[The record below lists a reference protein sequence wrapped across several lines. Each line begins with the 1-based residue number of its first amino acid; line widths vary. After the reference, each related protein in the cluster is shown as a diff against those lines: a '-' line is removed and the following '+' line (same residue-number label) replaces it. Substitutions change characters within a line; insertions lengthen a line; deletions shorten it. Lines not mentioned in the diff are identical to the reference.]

1 MEVIRYTKEMSLPA
15 SAVTLGK
22 FDGVHM
28 GHRRLIT
35 EVNACREEGLK
46 TVAFTFSMHPCRLFS
61 NREIQLIY
69 TEEEKTTLFSET
81 GVDALV
87 YFPFDDVTAQ
97 MAPEQF
103 ILEIL
108 VKRLH
113 AAKIIVGP
121 DFCFGNK
128 RSGNIKT
135 LEKYSKK
142 CGYEL
147 SIVDKV
153 MFEGENV
160 SSSRIRRALAEGR
173 MEKVNQMLGQPY
185 FIEGEVVHGRQLG
198 RKIDMPTANQLP
210 GKEKLLPPKGV
221 YASVTEFHGKSYASI
236 TNLGVK
242 PTVGAENQMGA
253 ETFLFDFSGDLY
265 GKNLRTSLLSYLRP
279 ERKFESLEAL
289 REQMKIDVEAA
300 KEKGY
305 SLG

>member
-1 MEVIRYTKEMSLPA
+1 MEVIRYTNELQLPA

-22 FDGVHM
+22 FDGVHV
-28 GHRRLIT
+28 GHRRLIE
-35 EVNACREEGLK
+35 EVNESREEGLK

-61 NREIQLIY
+61 NREIKLIY
-69 TEEEKTTLFSET
+69 TEEEKTSLFSET
-81 GVDALV
+81 GVDILV

-97 MAPEQF
+97 MPPEEF

-113 AAKIIVGP
+113 AVKIVGGP

-128 RSGNIKT
+128 RSGNIQL
-135 LEKYSKK
+135 LEKYAKK

-153 MFEGENV
+153 MFGGENV
-160 SSSRIRRALAEGR
+160 SSSRIRTALAKGEMDAVR
-173 MEKVNQMLGQPY
+173 QMLGCPY

-221 YASVTEFHGKSYASI
+221 YASVTEFQGKKYGSI

-242 PTVGAENQMGA
+242 PTVGAENQLGA
-253 ETFLFDFSGDLY
+253 ETFLFDYSGNLY
-265 GKNLRTSLLSYLRP
+265 GKTIRTSLLSYLRP
-279 ERKFESLEAL
+279 ERKFESLKAL
-289 REQMKIDVEAA
+289 KEQMKQDVERA
-300 KEKGY
+300 KQY
-305 SLG
+305 LL

>member
-1 MEVIRYTKEMSLPA
+1 MEVIRYTKELNLPA

-22 FDGVHM
+22 FDGVHV
-28 GHRRLIT
+28 GHQRLIE
-35 EVNACREEGLK
+35 EVNESGKDGLK

-69 TEEEKTTLFSET
+69 TEEEKTALFSET

-97 MAPEQF
+97 MPPEEF

-113 AAKIIVGP
+113 VAKIVVGA

-128 RSGNIKT
+128 RSGNIHL

-160 SSSRIRRALAEGR
+160 SSSRIRTALAKGE
-173 MEKVNQMLGQPY
+173 MEQVSQMLGQSY
-185 FIEGEVVHGRQLG
+185 FIESEVVHGRQLG
-198 RKIDMPTANQLP
+198 RKINMPTANQLP
-210 GKEKLLPPKGV
+210 GKEKLLPPRGV
-221 YASVTEFHGKSYASI
+221 YASMTRVQGKKYASI

-265 GKNLRTSLLSYLRP
+265 GKTIRTSLFSYLRP

-289 REQMKIDVEAA
+289 KEQMKQDVEVA
-300 KEKGY
+300 KQYFSG
-305 SLG
+305 